1 MTQSASAATTA
12 TATGPTLQASVALEE
27 LYRREDYYGLLNV
40 AVSRLAEDPGDT
52 AVGLLACRAY
62 VTLGLIGPARE
73 LLAGPLASLPE
84 VESLMQQVGHA
95 PSGRA
100 SWRAMQERFE
110 VNSAR
115 VYARYPELRRL
126 DRVFR
131 DTPRALELF
140 CTVDGNLH
148 LSAKTVDGLRRWLPD
163 LQPIRQIASK
173 ASLPHDPKASIC
185 APYVIICDRFNVF
198 LDWVFEATREMFLT
212 FSPRIYVLQPDL
224 QQFAASLYAADS
236 VENLCHDRIS
246 LFVGPKCVEEFEQ
259 HLAAHPVS
267 ALPVHVVQGPG
278 QALPESTTLVDALRR
293 LSSRQERHV
302 QSVVDRV
309 KCHHESLA
317 ADYWTKRF
325 SPGTRLRVLGIT
337 SRFTT
342 FLKYSMRDWQA
353 AFERLGHEFRLLIEP
368 NDHDLNTS
376 AEKAMIIDE
385 WKPDLVVVI
394 DHLRHEY
401 GVTIPP
407 NLPYVCWI
415 QDELNNLTS
424 SKAGRSVGPMDF
436 VCGFSK
442 GAFVRDFSYPP
453 QRFLPCVIPTD
464 CGLYDATPVPTPDRE
479 RYACDVSATTHASKT
494 PDQMRDEYAARLN
507 EPAACGLL
515 NSIHEELMRR
525 VGRGEFLTSAQIH
538 QLICQCE
545 QLSGVHIN
553 SEQIRRGVFADFAA
567 RIHDRSIRHKTL
579 EWVGRWAKRTGRTFA
594 LYGNGWDQHP
604 MLGEFARGPIANGY
618 DLRCVYQASTISLHI
633 SGFGSV
639 HQRVLDGLS
648 SGGFFLVRHNPCDF
662 IGEAAECL
670 TKAIREG
677 GVQTMEELR
686 TLDMPDVQRCL
697 GYFGAAEL
705 LLPSDPEP
713 PIPLVV
719 EYLAAKTDNPV
730 NASQRLPRFAEI
742 TFDTEGAFAERVEFF
757 LAHPDQR
764 AKIASKMRQAVH
776 RQYTYDGLTES
787 LLAFIRERLPGP
799 QAFLP
804 TRRDQAADVGAGFGP
819 AAQV

>member
-1 MTQSASAATTA
+1 MTQSASTA
-12 TATGPTLQASVALEE
+12 PGPTLQTSVALEE
-27 LYRREDYYGLLNV
+27 LYRRGDYYGLLNV
-40 AVSRLAEDPGDT
+40 ALSRLAEDPGDT
-52 AVGLLACRAY
+52 GVGLLACRAY

-84 VESLMQQVGHA
+84 VESLRQQVSHA

-131 DTPRALELF
+131 HTPRALELF
-140 CTVDGNLH
+140 CTLDGNLH
-148 LSAKTVDGLRRWLPD
+148 LSAKAVDGLRRWLPD

-173 ASLPHDPKASIC
+173 ASLPHDPRASVC

-198 LDWVFEATREMFLT
+198 LDWVFEATRQMFLD
-212 FSPRIYVLQPDL
+212 FSPRIYVLQSDL
-224 QQFAASLYAADS
+224 QRFAASLYAADS
-236 VENLCHDRIS
+236 VESLCHDRIN

-259 HLAAHPVS
+259 HLAGHPAL

-278 QALPESTTLVDALRR
+278 QTLPESTALVDALRR
-293 LSSRQERHV
+293 LSSKQEQYV
-302 QSVVDRV
+302 GSVVGRV
-309 KCHHESLA
+309 NRRHDSLPGNHWA
-317 ADYWTKRF
+317 RRF
-325 SPGTRLRVLGIT
+325 SPANRLRVLGMT

-342 FLKYSMRDWQA
+342 FLKFSMRDWQA

-368 NDHDLNTS
+368 NDHDLLTS
-376 AEKAMIIDE
+376 VTKTEIIEE

-401 GVTIPP
+401 GDTIPQ

-415 QDELNNLTS
+415 QDALNNLTNS
-424 SKAGRSVGPMDF
+424 QAGRSVGPMDV

-442 GAFVRDFSYPP
+442 GTFVRDFSYPP

-479 RYACDVSATTHASKT
+479 RHACDVSATTHASKT
-494 PDQMRDEYAARLN
+494 PDQMRDEYAAQLN
-507 EPAACGLL
+507 EPVAFGLL
-515 NSIHEELMRR
+515 NSIHEELTGR
-525 VGRGEFLTSAQIH
+525 VGRGEFLTSARIH
-538 QLICQCE
+538 QLICRCE
-545 QLSGVHIN
+545 QLSGVHIAN
-553 SEQIRRGVFADFAA
+553 DQIRQGVFADFAT

-594 LYGNGWDQHP
+594 LYGNGWDKHP
-604 MLGEFARGPIANGY
+604 ILGEFARGPIANGY

-648 SGGFFLVRHNPCDF
+648 SGGFFLVRRNPGDF
-662 IGEAAECL
+662 VGEVGIQLAA
-670 TKAIREG
+670 AIRRT
-677 GVQTMEELR
+677 GVETMEQLGA
-686 TLDMPDVQRCL
+686 LDCPDVQRYL
-697 GYFGAAEL
+697 RQFREAGL
-705 LLPSDPEP
+705 LLPSDNEP
-713 PIPLVV
+713 GIPAVL
-719 EYLAAKTDNPV
+719 EYLEAMTDDPV
-730 NASQRLPRFAEI
+730 NASQRLPRFLEI
-742 TFDTEGAFAERVEFF
+742 TFDTEEGFAERAEFF

-764 AKIASKMRQAVH
+764 ATIASKMRQAVH

-787 LLAFIRERLPGP
+787 LLEFIRERLSEP
-799 QAFLP
+799 QAFKV
-804 TRRDQAADVGAGFGP
+804 RRDADVPAGFGP
-819 AAQV
+819 AGRA